1 MGLSLPHLIVVLTV
15 ALLLFGTKRLRNIG
29 SDLGEAIKGFKKAM
43 NNEEKPEELE
53 KKLEGK
59 PENSETKNQD

>member
-29 SDLGEAIKGFKKAM
+29 SDLGEAVKGFKKAM
-43 NNEEKPEELE
+43 HDEAKPEELE
-53 KKLEGK
+53 KK
-59 PENSETKNQD
+59 PEDTQPKNQDH